1 MEGQGLLAEG
11 TYMCKA
17 ERSEQRERKT
27 EKENKRLPNE
37 FRNPGSKTQKKSHAK
52 GGSQ

>member
-1 MEGQGLLAEG
+1 MRPLEAQGFLEDL
-11 TYMCKA
+11 CKA

-37 FRNPGSKTQKKSHAK
+37 FRNPGSKTQKKSNAK